1 MPEVSRLTKR
11 LRKRKLK
18 YRVKNTADLKFYVQS
33 IKLMTSDRRH
43 EQKHRKRQQSCKNLV
58 NMSIERKIY
67 FVL

>member
-11 LRKRKLK
+11 LQKRKLK

-43 EQKHRKRQQSCKNLV
+43 EQKHRKRQHV
-58 NMSIERKIY
+58 KI
-67 FVL
+67 LLTCQ